1 MVLTVKKVAAAPAAT
16 AVKKT
21 IAKKPVAEAL
31 NEPATG
37 AKPECRWCQKG
48 ECFNHGQVP
57 KPGSAEATVQVC
69 RFFAKGECRNG
80 DACTFSHDFDEASL
94 QQIDLCIHWASHG
107 SCKKGDECTF
117 QHDFDR
123 EDPEVKKKVL
133 AQKNSSGIWQK
144 YGNKGGSK
152 GWGKGGGF
160 DGGFGGGFD
169 GGGIDAVALGGL
181 LASLLGGGP
190 VGNGMGM
197 NKGMGKQMGKGK
209 GKGKDGCKWCAM
221 GECWSH

>member
-123 EDPEVKKKVL
+123 EDPEVKKKRFSRRRTAAASGRNTATKVVL
-133 AQKNSSGIWQK
+133 KAGARAVASMV
-144 YGNKGGSK
+144 
-152 GWGKGGGF
+152 
-160 DGGFGGGFD
+160 DL
-169 GGGIDAVALGGL
+169 AVALTVV
-181 LASLLGGGP
+181 ASTR
-190 VGNGMGM
+190 
-197 NKGMGKQMGKGK
+197 
-209 GKGKDGCKWCAM
+209 
-221 GECWSH
+221 SHSEASWPRC